1 MLEEIRSGSS
11 AKQRFNMCR
20 PAGADGVHELPIAG
34 AIHCEEYDVGTPG
47 STEGAGCSARRP
59 FATDG
64 VADQMASG
72 LPTGNGNQKQNGYA
86 PLRDSRVKCEPVT
99 PW

>member
-1 MLEEIRSGSS
+1 
-11 AKQRFNMCR
+11 
-20 PAGADGVHELPIAG
+20 
-34 AIHCEEYDVGTPG
+34 
-47 STEGAGCSARRP
+47 
-59 FATDG
+59 
-64 VADQMASG
+64 MASG